1 MRQTSIFIS
10 STCYDLR
17 SLREHL
23 RSEISSWGHD
33 PILSEYPSFPVAPEL
48 STVENCK
55 RVVRDRADIFVL
67 IIGGKRGS
75 LDPSTNRSVVNS
87 EYIQA
92 KAQGIDCFVFVDK
105 CVWDLVGHYKK
116 NPSNDFSY
124 SVDNVEVFK
133 FIEDIQNDTKWV
145 FSFSRTEEI
154 LTTLK
159 LQLSIRFQDLL
170 KRFRSNTI
178 SIPYEFIG
186 EPDDITQIARDKG
199 PYWEYNLASAIM
211 KHRLEVLDQ
220 KFFDLNAGFIVKPLQ
235 LLPPRE
241 TISYVR
247 ARIGDFSSIIQS
259 SAKILEQQLT
269 PAFGP
274 PGVSGDPSQ
283 IKRACD
289 NLMHL
294 LHSLYEWEL
303 SVRYVQ
309 PHEAFAQLFEKM
321 HGWTTEFI
329 AEFHRIP
336 TELEQIISMPKPED
350 EYQINLIIKAP
361 SSMSDLSK
369 EMERLGEDPRIAEI
383 MFSAF

>member
-1 MRQTSIFIS
+1 MYQTSIFIS
-10 STCYDLR
+10 STCYDLL

-23 RSEISSWGHD
+23 RTEISSWGHD

-55 RVVRDRADIFVL
+55 KVVKDRADVFVL

-75 LDPSTNRSVVNS
+75 LDPLTNRSVVNS

-92 KAQGIDCFVFVDK
+92 KAKGIDCFVFVEK
-105 CVWDLVGHYKK
+105 HVWDLRGLYKK
-116 NPSNDFSY
+116 NPSMDFSG

-133 FIEDIQNDTKWV
+133 FIEDIQNDTKWI
-145 FSFSRTEEI
+145 FPFSRTEEI
-154 LTTLK
+154 LATLK
-159 LQLSIRFQDLL
+159 NQLSVRLQDLL

-186 EPDDITQIARDKG
+186 EPDDIAKIARDKEQ
-199 PYWEYNLASAIM
+199 YWEYRLASTII
-211 KHRLEVLDQ
+211 KHRLELLGQ
-220 KFFDLNAGFIVKPLQ
+220 KFFDLNSGFIVKPLQ
-235 LLPPRE
+235 ILPPRE
-241 TISYVR
+241 TMSYVR

-259 SAKILEQQLT
+259 SVKILEQQLT

-274 PGVSGDPSQ
+274 PGVSGDPGQ

-289 NLMHL
+289 NFT
-294 LHSLYEWEL
+294 HSLTCLYEWEL
-303 SVRYVQ
+303 SVRFVQ
-309 PHEAFAQLFEKM
+309 PHEAFAQLFGIM
-321 HGWTTEFI
+321 HGWTTELI

-336 TELEQIISMPKPED
+336 TELEKIISMPKPEG

-361 SSMSDLSK
+361 SGMSDLSI
-369 EMERLGEDPRIAEI
+369 EMERLGKDPRTAEI